1 MINRCRTI
9 VFHGRKGKPFRF
21 RRPRPQRHGTSYLS
35 SRVPHNLNMRLA
47 SQLQG
52 DETIPQ
58 NTIRSDK
65 TTFRHPQ
72 KTHET
77 HDDLSESGAA
87 PGAEHF
93 AIVARAT
100 NDAVRDWNV
109 KTGALDWPQ
118 CLDTLLGY
126 NASTAAE
133 GIGFWQKQ
141 VHPQDR
147 ARTAASIRDAL
158 AGNGDHWTGEYRFH
172 HSDGSYRDLLERALI
187 IRDSSGTAI
196 RFVGSLMDVTAR
208 KQLQDQL
215 VRSQKMEA
223 FGQLAGGVAHDF
235 NNFLTTILG
244 YSDLL
249 LDELGMKGEVKK
261 HIGEIRNAA
270 GRASVLTA
278 QLLAFSRKHP
288 LAPRV
293 LEVNSLILN
302 LERSLLRLLGE
313 DISVQ
318 CHLHRG
324 KDGTHTRVDPSQL
337 TQIILNLVVNARD
350 AMPDGGRLTLETVTV
365 AINASDESEILLG
378 DTIAAG
384 EYVRISV
391 TDTGTGMSDEVKGHV
406 FEPFFTTKDE
416 GHGSGLG
423 LATSYGIVRQS
434 GGHICVESELGKGT
448 TVKIF
453 LPKLPAPP
461 PPSYKRPG
469 ASKMPTGTETIL
481 VLEDDISVRH
491 ISVRVLRR
499 LGYDVLEAANGDDA
513 KQLIARSAHKKID
526 LLLTDMVLP
535 QMSGRQFADWLRT
548 TSPHT
553 KVIFISGY
561 LEESLHPG
569 ERRDEAMF
577 FLAKP
582 FDPEQLATKIREALD
597 SAPLAR

>member
-1 MINRCRTI
+1 
-9 VFHGRKGKPFRF
+9 
-21 RRPRPQRHGTSYLS
+21 
-35 SRVPHNLNMRLA
+35 MRLA
-47 SQLQG
+47 PQLQG
-52 DETIPQ
+52 DETFPQ
-58 NTIRSDK
+58 TTIRSDE
-65 TTFRHPQ
+65 TTFTYPPQ
-72 KTHET
+72 THET
-77 HDDLSESGAA
+77 HNALSENGAA

-118 CLDTLLGY
+118 GFEALLGY
-126 NASTAAE
+126 SISATAD
-133 GIGFWQKQ
+133 GIGFWQRQ

-147 ARTAASIRDAL
+147 VRTAAGIRDAL
-158 AGNGDHWTGEYRFH
+158 AGNGDRWAGEYRFR

-187 IRDSSGTAI
+187 IRDASGAAI
-196 RFVGSLMDVTAR
+196 RFVGSIMDVTAR

-261 HIGEIRNAA
+261 HISEIRNAA

-293 LEVNSLILN
+293 LEVNSLISN

-313 DISVQ
+313 DISVE

-324 KDGTHTRVDPSQL
+324 KDGTHTKVDASQL

-350 AMPDGGRLTLETVTV
+350 AMPNGGRLTLQTATI
-365 AINASDESEILLG
+365 AINASDESDLLLD

-384 EYVRISV
+384 DYVQISV
-391 TDTGTGMSDEVKGHV
+391 TDTGVGMSDEVKAHV

-469 ASKMPTGTETIL
+469 ANKMPTGVETIL
-481 VLEDDISVRH
+481 VLEDD
-491 ISVRVLRR
+491 
-499 LGYDVLEAANGDDA
+499 
-513 KQLIARSAHKKID
+513 
-526 LLLTDMVLP
+526 
-535 QMSGRQFADWLRT
+535 
-548 TSPHT
+548 
-553 KVIFISGY
+553 
-561 LEESLHPG
+561 
-569 ERRDEAMF
+569 
-577 FLAKP
+577 
-582 FDPEQLATKIREALD
+582 
-597 SAPLAR
+597 